1 MYLFYNTIIKLYGL
15 IIRIT
20 VPFNSKAKL
29 FITGRKNIFERIKL
43 ALGQNKNIVWFH
55 CSSLGEFEQARPLIE
70 NYKRKY
76 LDHNILL
83 TFFSPSGYEIIKE
96 NKIADWVFY
105 LPIDTKQNAERF
117 INIIQP
123 IKVIFIKYEFW
134 FNYMR
139 ECSKRSIPFY
149 SISAVFRKE
158 QIFFKNIW
166 FRKQLRNITY
176 FFVQDKISF
185 NLLKDVGFNNVQI
198 SGDTKFD
205 SVIKTRKESI
215 SHPLI
220 NNFSK
225 NKNTIICGSTWPK
238 DEEIIIKMINEN
250 QLFNYIIAPH
260 EMNHL
265 EKLKTKT
272 NGIFLS
278 ELDDNN
284 FNNHNVLIIDKIG
297 ILKAIYKYGD
307 IAYIG
312 GGFGKGIHNILE
324 AATFGLPIL
333 FGPNYKKFNEAHE
346 LLELG
351 IAKKIHN
358 YKELVTAAN
367 SFINFE
373 KSYAIEYIDSKCGA
387 TKIILDNL

>member
-284 FNNHNVLIIDKIG
+284 VNNHNVLIIDKIG

-358 YKELVTAAN
+358 YKELVT
-367 SFINFE
+367 SMKPMPKKLI
-373 KSYAIEYIDSKCGA
+373 KQ
-387 TKIILDNL
+387 

>member
-1 MYLFYNTIIKLYGL
+1 MYLFYNSIIKLYGL

-20 VPFNSKAKL
+20 APFNSKAKL

-43 ALGQNKNIVWFH
+43 ALSQNKNIVWFH

-70 NYKRKY
+70 NYKKKY
-76 LDHNILL
+76 FDHNILL

-96 NKIADWVFY
+96 DTIADWVFY
-105 LPIDTKQNAERF
+105 LPIDTKQNAKKF
-117 INIIQP
+117 ISIVQP

-139 ECSKRSIPFY
+139 ECSKRGVPFY

-185 NLLKDVGFNNVQI
+185 NLLKDAGFNNIQI

-278 ELDDNN
+278 ELDNSN
-284 FNNHNVLIIDKIG
+284 VNKYNVLIIDKIG
-297 ILKAIYKYGD
+297 ILKTIYKYGD

-346 LLELG
+346 LLERG